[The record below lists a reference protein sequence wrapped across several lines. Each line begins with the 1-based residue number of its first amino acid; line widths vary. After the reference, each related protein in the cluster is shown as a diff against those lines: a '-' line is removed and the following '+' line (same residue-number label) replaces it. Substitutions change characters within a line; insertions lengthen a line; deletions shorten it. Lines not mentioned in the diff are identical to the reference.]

1 MAANKQPARS
11 EVPTKLTWNLTDL
24 YASDEDMKKA
34 LAQTEKQAQDLQ
46 QLKGKLA
53 QKNGQ
58 ILLQALQQAKVINAD
73 LEQEYVYAMLRHD
86 SDTTDAPA
94 TELMGTAERVATT
107 IDEQLSFLDP
117 EIISLDEES
126 LNQWLATNPELQEFR
141 YALHQTRLQK
151 GHVLSSDQEQLLSA
165 LGRSIDS
172 PSDIFNTLN
181 DADLKFGMVHND
193 QGELVELTDGN
204 RGEFAQSKQ
213 WAVRKEA
220 FLAYQK
226 PYYALRNTFSATL
239 NDFIDGENT
248 IAKLRHYSSSRA
260 AALSSN
266 EIDDQVYQNLVTTV
280 NAHLD
285 LAHRWYQLKQ
295 QALGLDDFYQYDVNV
310 PLADHALTATYEQ
323 GKQLVLNALSI
334 LGPEYEQA
342 LQNELSERWVD
353 VAENKGKRSG
363 GYEVGIANVHP
374 YVLLNWS
381 DQLESTFTLAHESGH
396 AMHSWFSQHAQPSEY
411 AEAPIFLAE
420 VASTFNENILTKY
433 LLEQYADQP
442 DKQLY
447 VLEQSINGF
456 IGTIFRQTQFA
467 EFEDSAYVTQQNG
480 QRLTSDYLDQLN
492 QKLVKKYYGP
502 TVQLAGTA
510 TQGWAYVPHFYMHY
524 YVYQYATSW
533 AIATA
538 LAQQVWEKQA
548 GARDRYLQFLRAGGS
563 ASPLTIL
570 KRAGIDATTPAY
582 LEDALAV
589 MAQEIDQVAKLLK
602 ENK

>member
-1 MAANKQPARS
+1 MASKNKQPTRA
-11 EVPTKLTWNLTDL
+11 EVPAELTWNLSDL
-24 YASDEDMKKA
+24 YESDEEMKAA
-34 LAQTEKQAQDLQ
+34 LRQTAQQAKQVQ

-53 QKNGQ
+53 DNDGQ
-58 ILLQALQQAKVINAD
+58 NLLQALQQAKTINAD

-86 SDTTDAPA
+86 SDTTDAAA
-94 TELMGTAERVATT
+94 TELMGVAEQTATT

-117 EIISLDEES
+117 EIVALDGQQ
-126 LNQWLATNPELQEFR
+126 LQQWLNNNSELQEFR

-151 GHVLSSDQEQLLSA
+151 GHVLSADQEKLLSS

-181 DADLKFGMVHND
+181 DADLKFGQVHND

-213 WAVRKEA
+213 RKVRKEA
-220 FLAYQK
+220 FLTYQK
-226 PYYALRNTFSATL
+226 PYHELRNTFAATL

-248 IAKLRHYSSSRA
+248 LAKLRHYSSSRA

-266 EIDDQVYQNLVTTV
+266 EIDERVYQNLIKTV
-280 NAHLD
+280 NDHLD
-285 LAHRWYQLKQ
+285 VAHRWYRIKQ

-310 PLADHALTATYEQ
+310 PLAKEAIKADYNQ
-323 GKQLVLNALSI
+323 GKKLVLSALSV

-342 LQNELSERWVD
+342 LKHELTQRWVD

-420 VASTFNENILTKY
+420 IASTFNENILTKF
-433 LLEQYADQP
+433 LLQKYEGQP

-467 EFEDSAYVTQQNG
+467 EFEDQAYVTQQKG
-480 QRLTSDYLDQLN
+480 QRLTADYLDQLN
-492 QKLVKKYYGP
+492 QKLVQKYYGP
-502 TVQLAGTA
+502 TVKLAGTP

-533 AIATA
+533 AIATT
-538 LAQQVWEKQA
+538 LAEQVWEKQS
-548 GARDRYLQFLRAGGS
+548 GARDRYLDFLRAGGS
-563 ASPLTIL
+563 ASPLLTL
-570 KRAGIDATTPAY
+570 KKVGIDVTKPDY

-589 MAQEIDQVAKLLK
+589 MQREEDQLEQLLK
-602 ENK
+602 Q

>member
-1 MAANKQPARS
+1 MASKNKQPTRA
-11 EVPTKLTWNLTDL
+11 EVPAELTWNLSDL
-24 YASDEDMKKA
+24 YESDEEMKAA
-34 LAQTEKQAQDLQ
+34 LRQTAQQAKQVQ

-53 QKNGQ
+53 DNDGQ
-58 ILLQALQQAKVINAD
+58 NLLQALQQAKTINAD

-86 SDTTDAPA
+86 SDTTDAAA
-94 TELMGTAERVATT
+94 TELMGVAEQAATT

-117 EIISLDEES
+117 EIVALDGQQ
-126 LNQWLATNPELQEFR
+126 LQQWINDNSELQEFR

-151 GHVLSSDQEQLLSA
+151 GHVLSADQEKLLSS

-181 DADLKFGMVHND
+181 DADLKFGQVHND

-213 WAVRKEA
+213 RKVRKEA

-226 PYYALRNTFSATL
+226 PYHELRNTFAATL

-248 IAKLRHYSSSRA
+248 LAKLRHYSSSRA

-266 EIDDQVYQNLVTTV
+266 EIDERVYQNLIKTV
-280 NAHLD
+280 NDHLD
-285 LAHRWYQLKQ
+285 VAHRWYRIKQ

-310 PLADHALTATYEQ
+310 PLAKEAIKADYDQ
-323 GKQLVLNALSI
+323 GKKLVLSALSV
-334 LGPEYEQA
+334 LGPKYEQA
-342 LQNELSERWVD
+342 LKHELTQRWVD

-420 VASTFNENILTKY
+420 IASTFNENILTKF
-433 LLEQYADQP
+433 LLQKYEGQP

-467 EFEDSAYVTQQNG
+467 EFEDHAYVTQQKG
-480 QRLTSDYLDQLN
+480 QRLTADYLDQLN
-492 QKLVKKYYGP
+492 QKLVQKYYGP
-502 TVQLAGTA
+502 TVKLAGTP
-510 TQGWAYVPHFYMHY
+510 TQSWAYVPHFYMHY

-533 AIATA
+533 AIATT
-538 LAQQVWEKQA
+538 LAEQVWEKQS
-548 GARDRYLQFLRAGGS
+548 GARDRYLDFLRAGGS
-563 ASPLTIL
+563 ASPLLTL
-570 KRAGIDATTPAY
+570 KKVGIDVTKPDY

-589 MAQEIDQVAKLLK
+589 MQKEEDQLEQLLK
-602 ENK
+602 Q

>member
-1 MAANKQPARS
+1 
-11 EVPTKLTWNLTDL
+11 
-24 YASDEDMKKA
+24 
-34 LAQTEKQAQDLQ
+34 
-46 QLKGKLA
+46 
-53 QKNGQ
+53 
-58 ILLQALQQAKVINAD
+58 
-73 LEQEYVYAMLRHD
+73 MLRHD

-94 TELMGTAERVATT
+94 TELMGTAEQAATT
-107 IDEQLSFLDP
+107 IDEQLSFLNP
-117 EIISLDEES
+117 EIISLDEQS
-126 LNQWLATNPELQEFR
+126 LNKWLATIPELQEFR
-141 YALHQTRLQK
+141 YAIHQTRLQK
-151 GHVLSSDQEQLLSA
+151 GHVLSTDQEQLLSA

-213 WAVRKEA
+213 RSVRKEA

-226 PYYALRNTFSATL
+226 TYHALRNTFAATL

-248 IAKLRHYSSSRA
+248 VAKLRHYSSSRA
-260 AALSSN
+260 AALSAN
-266 EIDDQVYQNLVTTV
+266 EIDEQVYQNLVTTV
-280 NAHLD
+280 NKHLD
-285 LAHRWYQLKQ
+285 IAHRWYALKQ
-295 QALGLDDFYQYDVNV
+295 KALGLSDFYQYDVNV
-310 PLADHALTATYEQ
+310 PLADHALTADYDH
-323 GKQLVLNALSI
+323 GRQLVLDALSI

-342 LQNELSERWVD
+342 LQKKLASRWVD

-396 AMHSWFSQHAQPSEY
+396 AMHSWFSQHAQPTEY

-433 LLEQYADQP
+433 LLDKYKGQA

-467 EFEDSAYVTQQNG
+467 EFEDGAYMAQQKG
-480 QRLTSDYLDQLN
+480 QRLTADYLDQLN

-502 TVQLAGTA
+502 TVKLAGTA

-538 LAQQVWEKQA
+538 LAQQVWDKED
-548 GARDRYLQFLRAGGS
+548 GARERYLQFLRAGGS
-563 ASPLTIL
+563 DRPLAIL

-589 MAQEIDQVAKLLK
+589 MAQEIDQVEELLSQ
-602 ENK
+602 NK

>member
-1 MAANKQPARS
+1 MTSSKQPARS
-11 EVPTKLTWNLTDL
+11 EVPVKLTWNLTDL
-24 YASDEDMKKA
+24 YASDADMKKA
-34 LAQTEKQAQDLQ
+34 LAQTEQQAQELQ
-46 QLKGKLA
+46 QLKGRLA
-53 QKNGQ
+53 QENGQ
-58 ILLQALQQAKVINAD
+58 ILLKAMHQAKTINAD

-94 TELMGTAERVATT
+94 TELMGTAERIATT

-117 EIISLDEES
+117 EIISLDEQS
-126 LNQWLATNPELQEFR
+126 LKQWLATIPELQEFR
-141 YALHQTRLQK
+141 YAIHQTRLQK
-151 GHVLSSDQEQLLSA
+151 DHVLSTDQEQLLSA

-181 DADLKFGMVHND
+181 DADLKFSMVHND

-213 WAVRKEA
+213 RAVRKEA

-226 PYYALRNTFSATL
+226 PYHALRNTFAATL

-248 IAKLRHYSSSRA
+248 IAKLRHYPSSRA
-260 AALSSN
+260 AALSAN
-266 EIDDQVYQNLVTTV
+266 EIDEQVYQNLVTTV

-295 QALGLDDFYQYDVNV
+295 HALGLSDFYQYDVNV
-310 PLADHALTATYEQ
+310 PLANHALTATYEQ
-323 GKQLVLNALSI
+323 GKQLVLNALSV
-334 LGPEYEQA
+334 LGSEYEHA
-342 LQNELSERWVD
+342 LQNELANRWVD

-433 LLEQYADQP
+433 LLDQYSGQP

-467 EFEDSAYVTQQNG
+467 EFEDSAYVAQQKG
-480 QRLTSDYLDQLN
+480 QRLTADYLDQLN

-510 TQGWAYVPHFYMHY
+510 TQGWAYVPHFYMYY

-538 LAQQVWEKQA
+538 LAQQVWDKEE

-563 ASPLTIL
+563 DSPLTIL
-570 KRAGIDATTPAY
+570 KHAGIDATTPAY

-589 MAQEIDQVAKLLK
+589 MDQEINQVEKLLK
-602 ENK
+602 QNQ

>member
-1 MAANKQPARS
+1 MANSRQPARS
-11 EVPTKLTWNLTDL
+11 EVPTELTWKLTDL
-24 YASDEDMKKA
+24 YASDNDMQAA
-34 LAQTEKQAQDLQ
+34 LQKTAKQAQGLQ
-46 QLKGKLA
+46 QLKGKLD
-53 QKNGQ
+53 QEEGHV
-58 ILLQALQQAKVINAD
+58 LLRALQQVKEINAD

-86 SDTTDAPA
+86 SDTTNTAA

-117 EIISLDEES
+117 EIIALDEQQ
-126 LNQWLATNPELQEFR
+126 LQRWLTQLPALQEFR

-151 GHVLSSDQEQLLSA
+151 GHILSADQEQLLSA
-165 LGRSIDS
+165 LGRSVDS

-181 DADLKFGMVHND
+181 DADLKFGQVHND

-213 WAVRKEA
+213 RAVRKEA

-226 PYYALRNTFSATL
+226 PYHELRNTFAATL

-248 IAKLRHYSSSRA
+248 IAKLRHYPTSRA
-260 AALSSN
+260 AALLAN
-266 EIDDQVYQNLVTTV
+266 EVDEQVYQNLVTTV
-280 NAHLD
+280 NAHVS

-295 QALGLDDFYQYDVNV
+295 KALGLSDFYQYDVNV
-310 PLADHALTATYEQ
+310 PLAHETIKATYDQ
-323 GKQLVLNALSI
+323 GKQMVLNALAV
-334 LGPEYEQA
+334 LGPTYEQA
-342 LQNELSERWVD
+342 LQKELNNRWVD

-363 GYEVGIANVHP
+363 GYEVGISNVHP

-433 LLEQYADQP
+433 LLEKYQDQP

-467 EFEDSAYVTQQNG
+467 EFEDRAYVAQQKG
-480 QRLTSDYLDQLN
+480 KRLTADYLDQLN
-492 QKLVKKYYGP
+492 QQLVKKYYGP
-502 TVQLAGTA
+502 NVQLAGTA

-538 LAQQVWEKQA
+538 LAQQVWEKQS

-563 ASPLTIL
+563 DSPLTIL
-570 KRAGIDATTPAY
+570 KQAGIDATTPKY

-589 MAQEIDQVAKLLK
+589 MAKEIDQVEQLIK
-602 ENK
+602 